1 MFKNLKPT
9 HKFILMLLLVVG
21 VFVVSYLV
29 YRYFVKKRQN
39 SLIDN
44 NTATTTANGS
54 GVTINIGVKAA
65 EINDALHGSF
75 WSEDEQKAIN
85 AVLSTPKPLIPN
97 LSATYFALTG
107 INLNQDLQDY
117 LSETEYL
124 MVKSQ
129 FE

>member
-9 HKFILMLLLVVG
+9 HKFVLTLVMIGLVLL
-21 VFVVSYLV
+21 FSYLI
-29 YRYFVKKRQN
+29 YKYFVKKRQQ

-44 NTATTTANGS
+44 NTATTTANGQ

-65 EINDALHGSF
+65 EINDALHGS
-75 WSEDEQKAIN
+75 WWQDDEQKAIN

-107 INLNQDLQDY
+107 YNLNQDLQSY
-117 LSETEYL
+117 LSSSEYL
-124 MVKSQ
+124 QVKSQ

>member
-9 HKFILMLLLVVG
+9 HKFILILVLIAIVL
-21 VFVVSYLV
+21 FVSYYV
-29 YRYFVKKRQN
+29 YKYFVKKRQQ

-54 GVTINIGVKAA
+54 GVTINIGAKAA
-65 EINDALHGSF
+65 EINDALHGS
-75 WSEDEQKAIN
+75 WISEDEQKAIN

-107 INLNQDLQDY
+107 INLNQDLQEY
-117 LSETEYL
+117 LSDTEYL